1 MNLGLNVCKD
11 VYNIIYIIYTH
22 GNACMRPIH
31 KQWTHS
37 LVKPAPGFSG
47 YSGVSSM
54 IVQHKGKYIHHA
66 GRLWSWE
73 KRSWPIP
80 IWWIVAISAIC
91 ATRDSS
97 ILMGYSI
104 INHPFRGIPILGN
117 PHLFG
122 QNLYIPRQNSL
133 SLKPLAGSSPN
144 AIRHLWSLCELG
156 IRLKKDAPKW
166 QLVISCN

>member
-1 MNLGLNVCKD
+1 MHACVPFISNEHIHLWNQLLVSVDIPAFHPWSFNTKES
-11 VYNIIYIIYTH
+11 IYIMLDASGH
-22 GNACMRPIH
+22 G
-31 KQWTHS
+31 K
-37 LVKPAPGFSG
+37 
-47 YSGVSSM
+47 
-54 IVQHKGKYIHHA
+54 
-66 GRLWSWE
+66 